1 MALAIAGPL
10 SRCLGAD
17 REAAARQLQGIELW
31 RKDLATGL
39 PKGAPELSW
48 VEDPAVEPRVFDL
61 GASGFMALRLFATY
75 AERTDLEMPDTVPAL
90 LELDKAWRKAADE
103 KFARSRFGH
112 LVAAECWLPA
122 EFEFTVRAPLPDGT
136 ATDIGSLVLLQ
147 DQLKRL
153 NEATFQATAR
163 ELGDWQVL
171 PAPPGGDLL
180 DAARRGL
187 AVLGAAAAWA
197 LAGRSVLLL
206 KPAATLD

>member
-1 MALAIAGPL
+1 MALAVAGPL
-10 SRCLGAD
+10 ARCLGAD
-17 REAAARQLQGIELW
+17 RETALRQQQGIELW

-39 PKGAPELSW
+39 PAGAPELRW
-48 VEDPAVEPRVFDL
+48 DEDPAVEPRRFDL
-61 GASGFMALRLFATY
+61 GESGWMALRLLATY
-75 AERTDLEMPDTVPAL
+75 AERTDLELPDTVPAL

-136 ATDIGSLVLLQ
+136 AADIGSLVLLQ

-153 NEATFQATAR
+153 NEATFQAGAC
-163 ELGDWQVL
+163 ELGEWQAL
-171 PAPPGGDLL
+171 PAPAGGDLL

-187 AVLGAAAAWA
+187 AVLAAAAAWA
-197 LAGRSVLLL
+197 RAMNSVLLL
-206 KPAATLD
+206 QATATPV